1 MNSIITIAVHTF
13 IWGLIAGKAIA
24 TQDIL
29 SRTRWGILGVVFG
42 LYTMSLINSQAGTL

>member
-1 MNSIITIAVHTF
+1 MIVVNTF

-24 TQDIL
+24 TEDIL

-42 LYTMSLINSQAGTL
+42 LYTMSLINTQVGML